1 MSTNDLSS
9 FIEDVTGESYL
20 RVQENLGDGFVRL
33 RAKEAQRR
41 QAKQD
46 ITCFEDVV
54 LELLRNSRDAEAHAI
69 FIATWKEQGRRYLTV
84 LDDGSGIPEH
94 LHATVFEP
102 FVTSKLDTFHED
114 RWGVHGRGMAL
125 YSIKENVDE
134 AHVLF
139 SEPGGGTA
147 LGLHALTANLSERI
161 DQSTLPYIH
170 LSDQGEQIM
179 RGPRNIARIVM
190 EFALDAKDEL
200 VIFLGSPVEIAS
212 TLVDYSEQTTKNSD
226 GSPVQDLYD
235 RETVLDYLNY
245 IYDPDLFSE
254 RAAEIGLPLS
264 ARSARRILD
273 GQIEPLAPLLE
284 RLTFEGARE
293 QQPASTNTQE
303 GSAEE
308 KQRAIYGEQ
317 RRLKIAPEDQ
327 EAFRKSIEEAFNELA
342 TRYYLERS
350 DDIKIRSGSDK
361 LTVTIPFRM
370 EH

>member
-54 LELLRNSRDAEAHAI
+54 LELLRNSRDAGAHAI
-69 FIATWKEQGRRYLTV
+69 FVASWKEQGRRFLTV
-84 LDDGSGIPEH
+84 LDDGDGIPEH
-94 LHATVFEP
+94 LHATIFEP

-134 AHVLF
+134 AEVIYSHKDA
-139 SEPGGGTA
+139 GTA
-147 LGLHALTANLSERI
+147 LGVNALTTNLNERI

-170 LSDQGEQIM
+170 TSDQGEQIM

-190 EFALDAKDEL
+190 EFALDSKGQVD
-200 VIFLGSPVEIAS
+200 IFLGSPVEIAA
-212 TLVDYSEQTTKNSD
+212 TLLHYHETDENVLQTYEQED
-226 GSPVQDLYD
+226 
-235 RETVLDYLNY
+235 VLNYLKY
-245 IYDPDLFSE
+245 IYDPESFSE

-264 ARSARRILD
+264 SRSARRILD
-273 GQIEPLAPLLE
+273 GQIEPLTPFID
-284 RLTFEGARE
+284 RLVFEGQGTKTKRTTD
-293 QQPASTNTQE
+293 QDASSE
-303 GSAEE
+303 EDPSALY
-308 KQRAIYGEQ
+308 QEQ
-317 RRLKIAPEDQ
+317 RRLKLSAEDQ
-327 EAFRKSIEEAFNELA
+327 ATFEEAVEKAFQELA
-342 TRYYLERS
+342 DRYYLERS
-350 DDIKIRSGSDK
+350 DDLKIRVSSDK
-361 LTVTIPFRM
+361 LTLTIPFRT
-370 EH
+370 ER